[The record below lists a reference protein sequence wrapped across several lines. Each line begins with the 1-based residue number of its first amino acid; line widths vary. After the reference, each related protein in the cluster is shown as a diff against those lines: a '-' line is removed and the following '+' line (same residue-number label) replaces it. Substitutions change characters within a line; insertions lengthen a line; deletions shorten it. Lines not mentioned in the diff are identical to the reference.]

1 MPLELLLS
9 IAGLFLGIAIVV
21 GAAASLLLLERASSE
36 RRRLQAVTASPS
48 GSSSLVLEQ
57 AQLTETPDPA
67 LARLSK
73 ALPKSPKD
81 MSRLR
86 RQLAGAGIY
95 SFQAAVIYTIAE
107 LTLPFVMAGLVL
119 LLLGVGDGWVLALL
133 SGIAGYMLP
142 GLWLQRRTTLRRK
155 AITLGLPDALDLFIV
170 CMEAGSGLDQAIQK
184 ASEELDITHPELTY
198 ELRLV
203 TTEIRAG
210 KPRMEALKNLAKRTG
225 VDDVRS
231 LVAMLVQTDRFGTSV
246 AQALRT
252 HAANA
257 RVKRRQLAEERA
269 GKIGVKLVF
278 PLVLCLFPGVYVVC
292 IGPVVVAI
300 YRAFL

>member
-1 MPLELLLS
+1 MPFELLVGLS
-9 IAGLFLGIAIVV
+9 VLFVAVALACGAGGMLLLQRTSPEQRRLRTV
-21 GAAASLLLLERASSE
+21 AAAPAVGSNLVFEPTGLSE
-36 RRRLQAVTASPS
+36 AVDPTLQK
-48 GSSSLVLEQ
+48 
-57 AQLTETPDPA
+57 
-67 LARLSK
+67 LSR

-86 RQLAGAGIY
+86 RHLAGAGYYEARTAVIY
-95 SFQAAVIYTIAE
+95 SFAE
-107 LTLPFVMAGLVL
+107 LALPFIFWGLVI
-119 LLLGVGDGWVLALL
+119 LLLGWGDGWILALL
-133 SGIAGYMLP
+133 AGVFGYLLP
-142 GLWLQRRTTLRRK
+142 GLWLSRRTTQRRK
-155 AITLGLPDALDLFIV
+155 LIQNGLPDALDLFIV
-170 CMEAGSGLDQAIQK
+170 CMEAGSGLDQAIVK
-184 ASEELDITHPELTY
+184 ASDELDVSHPDLAT
-198 ELRLV
+198 ELRFV

-210 KPRMEALKNLAKRTG
+210 KPRIEALKNLAHRTG

-231 LVAMLVQTDRFGTSV
+231 LVAMLVQTDKFGTSV

-252 HAANA
+252 HASNS

-278 PLVLCLFPGVYVVC
+278 PLVLLLFPGVYVVC

>member
-1 MPLELLLS
+1 MPFELV
-9 IAGLFLGIAIVV
+9 LGIGVLFVAVALTC
-21 GAAASLLLLERASSE
+21 GTAAALVLQRTSPEQKRLRAVAAAAPGGSGFILDRTPLTE
-36 RRRLQAVTASPS
+36 AADPRLQK
-48 GSSSLVLEQ
+48 
-57 AQLTETPDPA
+57 
-67 LARLSK
+67 LSR

-86 RQLAGAGIY
+86 RHLAAAGYYNPRTAVIY
-95 SFQAAVIYTIAE
+95 SFAE
-107 LTLPFVMAGLVL
+107 LTLPFLLSGLVV
-119 LLLGVGDGWVLALL
+119 LLLGVADGWILALL
-133 SGIAGYMLP
+133 AGLLGYLLP
-142 GLWLQRRTTLRRK
+142 GVWLSRRTRQRRK
-155 AITLGLPDALDLFIV
+155 AIQNGLPDALDLFIV
-170 CMEAGSGLDQAIQK
+170 AMEAGSSLDQAIVK
-184 ASEELDITHPELTY
+184 ASEELDITHPALTY

-210 KPRMEALKNLAKRTG
+210 KPRLEALKNLAKRTE

-252 HAANA
+252 HATNA
-257 RVKRRQLAEERA
+257 RIKRRQLAEERA
-269 GKIGVKLVF
+269 QKIGVKLVF

-300 YRAFL
+300 YRALL

>member
-1 MPLELLLS
+1 MPVELL
-9 IAGLFLGIAIVV
+9 IGIGVLFVAVALVCGTAVMLLLQRTSPEQRRLRAV
-21 GAAASLLLLERASSE
+21 AAAPAPVSN
-36 RRRLQAVTASPS
+36 
-48 GSSSLVLEQ
+48 LVLEP
-57 AQLTETPDPA
+57 ASLTDAVDPV
-67 LARLSK
+67 LQRLSR

-81 MSRLR
+81 MGRLR
-86 RQLAGAGIY
+86 RHLAAAGYYDAKTAVIY
-95 SFQAAVIYTIAE
+95 SFAE
-107 LTLPFVMAGLVL
+107 LTLPFAFFGLVIL
-119 LLLGVGDGWVLALL
+119 ILGWSDGWILGLLA
-133 SGIAGYMLP
+133 GVFGYLMP
-142 GLWLQRRTTLRRK
+142 GLWLSRRTTQRRK
-155 AITLGLPDALDLFIV
+155 AIQNGLPDALDLFIV
-170 CMEAGSGLDQAIQK
+170 CMEAGSSLDQAIVK
-184 ASEELDITHPELTY
+184 ASDELDISHPDLAR
-198 ELRLV
+198 ELRFV

-231 LVAMLVQTDRFGTSV
+231 LVSMLIQTDKFGTSI

-252 HAANA
+252 HASNS

-300 YRAFL
+300 YRSL

>member
-1 MPLELLLS
+1 MPLELILS
-9 IAGLFLGIAIVV
+9 IAGLFLGVALVV
-21 GAAASLLLLERASSE
+21 GTVATLLLQRSSPE
-36 RRRLQAVTASPS
+36 RRRLQAVTATPS
-48 GSSSLVLEQ
+48 GVPGLVLDQ
-57 AQLTETPDPA
+57 AQLTETPDPK
-67 LARLSK
+67 LATLSK

-95 SFQAAVIYTIAE
+95 SFRAAVIYTIAE
-107 LTLPFVMAGLVL
+107 LTLPFLMAGLVL
-119 LLLGVGDGWVLALL
+119 LLLGVADGWILALL
-133 SGIAGYMLP
+133 AAVGGYLMP

-155 AITLGLPDALDLFIV
+155 AINNGLPDALDLFIV

-210 KPRMEALKNLAKRTG
+210 KPRIEALKNLAKRTG

-252 HAANA
+252 HAGNA

-300 YRAFL
+300 YRALL